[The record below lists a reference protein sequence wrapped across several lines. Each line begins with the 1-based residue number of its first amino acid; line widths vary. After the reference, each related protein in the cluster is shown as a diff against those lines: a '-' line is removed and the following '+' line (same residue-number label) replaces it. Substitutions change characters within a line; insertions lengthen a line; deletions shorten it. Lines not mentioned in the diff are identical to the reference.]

1 MNTRRDPG
9 HGLLGATLVATS
21 AVLFGVVV
29 VLGKVAMREGL
40 PVFST
45 LALRYGSSA
54 LCLVVVLA
62 LGGKSFR
69 PAQGEWLW
77 VFFLGAIGYAFES
90 SMFFSAL
97 QHGTAAAV
105 TLLFYV
111 YPVIILAASIALGR
125 GKPDARLLSSLG
137 LAVGGAALVVLSGGG
152 VEIETIGVFFAL
164 CSATA
169 FSGYVLG
176 AEYALR
182 RTSPFTSS
190 LWVCIGATV
199 GCATFASFS
208 GQLELPADG
217 DAWIN
222 VAWMGIA
229 SAFAFITMLSG
240 LRMVGAVKTSIISS
254 MEPLAA
260 AFLGFVM
267 LGESMG
273 VGTVAGGALI
283 LAGAIGASLA
293 RPLQRPEPSIP

>member
-1 MNTRRDPG
+1 MTQNRSGRE
-9 HGLLGATLVATS
+9 LLGATLVCTS
-21 AVLFGVVV
+21 AILFGIVV

-45 LALRYGSSA
+45 LALRYGASA
-54 LCLVVVLA
+54 LCLVVILA
-62 LGGKSFR
+62 LGGETFR
-69 PAQGEWLW
+69 PAKGEWLW

-111 YPVIILAASIALGR
+111 YPVIILTASIAMGR
-125 GKPDARLLSSLG
+125 GRPNARLLSSLG
-137 LAVGGAALVVLSGGG
+137 LAVGGAALVVISGGG
-152 VEIETIGVFFAL
+152 VEIEAIGVFFAL
-164 CSATA
+164 CSAAA

-199 GCATFASFS
+199 GCTTFALFS
-208 GQLELPADG
+208 GQFELPADG

-229 SAFAFITMLSG
+229 TALAFITMLSG
-240 LRMVGAVKTSIISS
+240 LRLVGRGQDFDH
-254 MEPLAA
+254 LLDGAA
-260 AFLGFVM
+260 GCCVPRIHHAR
-267 LGESMG
+267 
-273 VGTVAGGALI
+273 
-283 LAGAIGASLA
+283 AS
-293 RPLQRPEPSIP
+293 RWEWER